1 MISTNLTFFGN
12 ERHHKHIFER
22 ITPNTLT
29 KLHSPSISLSNFMF
43 MESTKAMNKRAL
55 I

>member
-1 MISTNLTFFGN
+1 MKDTIDILLN
-12 ERHHKHIFER
+12 R

-43 MESTKAMNKRAL
+43 MESTKAMDTLVVGWNTITSVL
-55 I
+55 F